1 MSRSLGCVLLLL
13 CLFAIPPTQAQEPA
27 EGTNRLARETSP
39 YLRMH
44 AENPI
49 DWYPW
54 GEEAL
59 AKAKAENK
67 PIFLS
72 VGYASCHWCHV
83 MEKES
88 FSDAEIAKFLNEH
101 FVCIKVD
108 REQRPDVDNIY
119 MTAVQLMTGGGGW
132 PLSAFLTPEGEPFF
146 GGSYWPSRDGD
157 RGVEVGFLTIIQK
170 VQEFWTGDE
179 PRIRESATAI
189 TEAVSKALGTPPGFP
204 NVTLSSKLIENLDA
218 DLAEEF
224 DPEHGGFQYDEEN
237 AQLAKFPEPSN
248 LVYLLHRA
256 KSGHEPSKKMLR
268 LTLDQMAAGGIHDQL
283 AGGFHRYSVDRR
295 WEIPHFEKMLYDNA
309 QLLSVYAE
317 AAIALENP
325 EYRRIAKAIA
335 DFVLTEMTDDVGYF
349 YAAIDADS
357 EGEEGTYYR
366 FSPAE
371 LKQLLSDEEQKLAQ
385 AVFGLG
391 EEPNFE
397 EKYVIPRY
405 TANLTTL
412 AENWHLTE
420 EQLTDQVTALRQK
433 LLKHRSQRERPFTD
447 PTLLTAW
454 NGLMIAGLADAGRL
468 LGEPKYT
475 EAAETAARFV
485 LKTMKSEEGHL
496 LRAYHQGK
504 ASQSAYLED
513 YTFLAHGLIA
523 LHRATGEQ
531 PWLDE
536 TESLT
541 EQTISRFHDTQ
552 RGGFFF
558 TAHDHEALIAR
569 GKALTDGAIPSGN
582 SLAAANL
589 LYLAKHLSP
598 TADQTTTHRDLAQET
613 ILATSVYLDRQPT
626 SVSRMGVVVLEVLK

>member
-1 MSRSLGCVLLLL
+1 MSRPLCGLLLL
-13 CLFAIPPTQAQEPA
+13 ALLSLPTFSQAEEPA
-27 EGTNRLARETSP
+27 AGQNRLALETSP

-54 GEEAL
+54 GEAAL

-83 MEKES
+83 MEKEA
-88 FSDAEIAKFLNEH
+88 FSDEEIAKFLNEH
-101 FVCIKVD
+101 FICIKVD
-108 REQRPDVDNIY
+108 REQRPDVDTIY

-146 GGSYWPSRDGD
+146 GGSYWPPRDGD
-157 RGVEVGFLTIIQK
+157 RGVQVGFLTIIQK
-170 VQEFWTGDE
+170 VNEFWTGDE

-189 TEAVSKALGTPPGFP
+189 ADAVRKSLDTPPGFP
-204 NVTLSSKLIENLDA
+204 QVDLSSKLVENLDA

-237 AQLAKFPEPSN
+237 AQLAKFPEPSH
-248 LVYLLHRA
+248 LAFLLHRA

-309 QLLSVYAE
+309 QLLSVYSQ

-325 EYRRIAKAIA
+325 EYRRVAKGIA
-335 DFVLTEMTDDVGYF
+335 DFVLTEMTDAEGYF

-366 FSPAE
+366 FTPAE
-371 LKQLLSDEEQKLAQ
+371 LKQLLSDEEQKLAR

-391 EEPNFE
+391 DQPNFD

-405 TANLTTL
+405 MANLTTL
-412 AENWHLTE
+412 AENWHLTQ
-420 EQLTDQVTALRQK
+420 EQLTGQVTALRQK
-433 LLKHRSQRERPFTD
+433 LLKHREQRERPFTD

-475 EAAETAARFV
+475 EAAEQAARFV

-504 ASQSAYLED
+504 ASHGAYLED

-523 LHRATGEQ
+523 LHRATGQQE
-531 PWLDE
+531 WLDAAQ
-536 TESLT
+536 SLT
-541 EQTISRFHDTQ
+541 EQTITQFHDPQ
-552 RGGFFF
+552 RG
-558 TAHDHEALIAR
+558 
-569 GKALTDGAIPSGN
+569 
-582 SLAAANL
+582 
-589 LYLAKHLSP
+589 
-598 TADQTTTHRDLAQET
+598 
-613 ILATSVYLDRQPT
+613 
-626 SVSRMGVVVLEVLK
+626 